1 VTVVRSC
8 RFCRAPLVTSFVDL
22 GLSPLSNALIP
33 AARAA
38 EPDSYYPLHA
48 YVCADCLLVQLEEF
62 ESPSAIFSD
71 YVYFSSYSSSW
82 LRHAADF
89 CDAMISRLSLGQG
102 SFVMELASNDGYLL
116 RTIVAHGIRCLGIEP
131 AANVAAVAVQQGI
144 PTEVVFF
151 GAESATRLTR
161 QHGQADLIVA
171 NNVLAHVPDIN
182 DFTAGIAIAL
192 KPGGI
197 VSIEFPHLLRLIE
210 NVQFDTIYHE
220 HFSYLSLSFIDR
232 LFAAHGLAVWDV
244 EELPTHGGS
253 LRILGRHAND
263 PRGTTAA
270 VEAIRASERRAGM
283 LEVSAYQSFTPRVL
297 AIKRDI
303 IRFLLDA
310 QLEGKTVAAYGAAAK
325 GNTLLNYCGIRGDLV
340 EFVADLN
347 PHKQGRLLPGSRIPV
362 VPPERITERQPDYV
376 LILPWNL
383 REEIAGQLAPIREW
397 GGRFVT
403 AIPHLQVF

>member
-1 VTVVRSC
+1 MNVIRSC

-38 EPDSYYPLHA
+38 EPDSFYPLHA

-62 ESPSAIFSD
+62 ESPSAIFTD

-89 CDAMISRLSLGQG
+89 CEAMISRLGLTKG
-102 SFVMELASNDGYLL
+102 SFVVELASNDGYLL
-116 RTIVAHGIRCLGIEP
+116 RNIVARGIRCLGIEP
-131 AANVAAVAVQQGI
+131 AANVAAVAVQQGV
-144 PTEVVFF
+144 PTEVTFF
-151 GAESATRLTR
+151 GAESATRLVQR
-161 QHGQADLIVA
+161 HGQADLIVA

-182 DFTAGIAIAL
+182 DFAAGIAIAL
-192 KPGGI
+192 KPGGT
-197 VSIEFPHLLRLIE
+197 VSIEFPHLWRLIE

-220 HFSYLSLSFIDR
+220 HFSYLSLAFVER
-232 LFAAHGLAVWDV
+232 LFEAHGLAVWDV

-253 LRILGRHAND
+253 LRILGRHATD
-263 PRGTTAA
+263 PRGTTPA
-270 VEAIRASERRAGM
+270 VEAVRAAERQAGM
-283 LEVSAYQSFTPRVL
+283 LELSAYQTFTPRVL

-310 QLEGKTVAAYGAAAK
+310 QTDGKTVAAYGAAAK
-325 GNTLLNYCGIRGDLV
+325 GNTLLNYCGIRGDLI

-362 VPPERITERQPDYV
+362 VPPERIAERQPDYV

-383 REEIAGQLAPIREW
+383 RDEIADQLAAVREW

>member
-1 VTVVRSC
+1 MKSC
-8 RFCRAPLVTSFVDL
+8 RFCQSPLVTSFVDL
-22 GLSPLSNALIP
+22 GLSPLSNAFIP
-33 AARAA
+33 ADQAA
-38 EPDSYYPLHA
+38 KPDSYYPLHA
-48 YVCADCLLVQLEEF
+48 YICDDCLLVQLEEF

-82 LRHAADF
+82 LRHAAAF
-89 CDAMISRLSLGQG
+89 CDAMIPRLGLGQG

-116 RTIVAHGIRCLGIEP
+116 RNIVARGIRCLGVEP
-131 AANVAAVAVQQGI
+131 AANVAVVALQQGV

-151 GAESATRLTR
+151 GADSATQLVR
-161 QHGQADLIVA
+161 QHGHADLIVA
-171 NNVLAHVPDIN
+171 NNVHAHVPDIN

-192 KPGGI
+192 KPGGT
-197 VSIEFPHLLRLIE
+197 VSIEFPHLLKLIE

-220 HFSYLSLSFIDR
+220 HYSYLSLAFIDR
-232 LFAAHGLAVWDV
+232 LFAAHGLSIWDV

-253 LRILGRHAND
+253 LRILGRHAAD
-263 PRGTTAA
+263 PRGTTPA
-270 VEAIRASERRAGM
+270 VEAVRSAERRAG
-283 LEVSAYQSFTPRVL
+283 LHDIATYGGFAPRVL
-297 AIKRDI
+297 AVKRDI
-303 IRFLLDA
+303 LRFLLDA

-362 VPPERITERQPDYV
+362 MPPERIIERQPDYV
-376 LILPWNL
+376 LVLPWNL
-383 REEIAGQLAPIREW
+383 REEIAVQLASIRDW

>member
-1 VTVVRSC
+1 VTAMRSC
-8 RFCRAPLVTSFVDL
+8 RFCRAPLATSFVDL

-38 EPDSYYPLHA
+38 EADSFYPLHA
-48 YVCADCLLVQLEEF
+48 YVCDACLLVQLEEF
-62 ESPSAIFSD
+62 ESPSTIFSD

-82 LRHAADF
+82 LRHAMDF
-89 CDAMISRLSLGQG
+89 CDAMISRLGLGQG

-116 RTIVAHGIRCLGIEP
+116 RNIVARGIRCLGIEP
-131 AANVAAVAVQQGI
+131 AANVAAVAAQQGV

-151 GAESATRLTR
+151 GAASATSLCR

-192 KPGGI
+192 KPGGT

-220 HFSYLSLSFIDR
+220 HFSYLSLAFIER

-253 LRILGRHAND
+253 LRILGRHVSD

-270 VEAIRASERRAGM
+270 VDAVRTAERHAGM
-283 LEVSAYQSFTPRVL
+283 LGISAYQTFTPRVL

-310 QLEGKTVAAYGAAAK
+310 QSEGKSVAAYGAAAK

-362 VPPERITERQPDYV
+362 VPPERIIERQPDYV
-376 LILPWNL
+376 LVLPWNL
-383 REEIAGQLAPIREW
+383 REEIAGQLNSIREW

-403 AIPHLQVF
+403 AIPQLEVF

>member
-1 VTVVRSC
+1 MRSC
-8 RFCRAPLVTSFVDL
+8 RFCRTPLVTSFLDL
-22 GLSPLSNALIP
+22 GLSPLSNALVP
-33 AARAA
+33 ADRAA

-48 YVCADCLLVQLEEF
+48 YICDACLLVQLEEF
-62 ESPSAIFSD
+62 ESPSAIFSE

-82 LRHAADF
+82 LRHAEAF
-89 CDAMISRLSLGQG
+89 CNVMIARLGLGQS

-116 RTIVAHGIRCLGIEP
+116 RNVVARGIRCLGIEP
-131 AANVAAVAVQQGI
+131 AANVAAVAWQQGV

-151 GAESATRLTR
+151 GANSATRLVQ
-161 QHGQADLIVA
+161 QHGQADLLVA

-192 KPGGI
+192 RPGGTL
-197 VSIEFPHLLRLIE
+197 SIEFPHLLRLIE

-220 HFSYLSLSFIDR
+220 HYSYLSLAFIDR

-253 LRILGRHAND
+253 LRILGRHASD
-263 PRGTTAA
+263 PRGTTPG
-270 VEAIRASERRAGM
+270 VEAVRAAERRAGM
-283 LEVSAYQSFTPRVL
+283 LEMSAYQAFTPRVL
-297 AIKRDI
+297 AVKRDLL
-303 IRFLLDA
+303 RFLLDA
-310 QLEGKTVAAYGAAAK
+310 QAARKTVAAYGAAAK
-325 GNTLLNYCGIRGDLV
+325 GNTMLNYCGIRGDLV

-362 VPPERITERQPDYV
+362 MSPEQIAERKPAYV

-383 REEIAGQLAPIREW
+383 REEIAGQLAFIRDW
-397 GGRFVT
+397 KGRFVT
-403 AIPHLQVF
+403 AIPDLQVF